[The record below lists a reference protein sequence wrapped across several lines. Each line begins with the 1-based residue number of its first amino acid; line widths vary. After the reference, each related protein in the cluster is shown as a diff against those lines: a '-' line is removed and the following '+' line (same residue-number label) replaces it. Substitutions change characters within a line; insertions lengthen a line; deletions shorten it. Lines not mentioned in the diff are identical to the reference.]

1 METKVVPLTPE
12 GKQQIEEELDFL
24 VNVRRPE
31 IAEKIHS
38 AKMDGDISENAGY
51 DAAKEEQAMVEGRI
65 NYLQSLLR
73 DAIIIENDGHSGTID
88 LGSVVT
94 VQEEGEDVTE
104 TYVIVGAAE
113 ADPTAGKISN
123 ESPLGR
129 ALMGR
134 KVGDM
139 VAIKAPAGTI
149 RFKVRSVE

>member
-12 GKQQIEEELDFL
+12 GKRQIEEELDFL

-65 NYLQSLLR
+65 TYLQGLLR
-73 DAIIIENDGHSGTID
+73 DAILIENDGHSGSID

-94 VQEEGEDVTE
+94 VQEEGEDATE
-104 TYVIVGAAE
+104 TYIIVGAAE

-149 RFKVRSVE
+149 RFKVHSVE